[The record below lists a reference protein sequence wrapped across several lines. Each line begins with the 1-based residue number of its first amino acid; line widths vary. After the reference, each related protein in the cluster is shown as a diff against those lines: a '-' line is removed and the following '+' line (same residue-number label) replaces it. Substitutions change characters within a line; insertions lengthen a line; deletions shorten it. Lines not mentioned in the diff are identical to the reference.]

1 MASHERPHHFAIK
14 LLTTEQGPYPLSAEA
29 RQWICL
35 TADGQ
40 LYLSESHKC
49 TAPVLLFLEQLQ
61 RDQITFTLQLVS
73 LERISDLYS
82 RWGPSNS
89 QAIISYCQ
97 NQVAEIIQQAVA
109 SKASDIHMV
118 VRERAT
124 LIKFRVHGELLLM
137 SEYSREE
144 GHTLCATI
152 YQTLC
157 DVAEPVFNPHR
168 SQDARLMT
176 SLLKIAELYGGRV
189 ATRPTDSGLLMV
201 IRLLYDR
208 GSNTLQLED
217 LGYLPEQV
225 ERVNH
230 MASRR
235 FGINILSG
243 PTGSGKSTTLECL
256 LKRIIARHHQKI
268 HVLTLE
274 DPPEYRI
281 SGAVQTPIV
290 CDKEDDEAVNR
301 EWARAISNAMRLD
314 PDILMCGEIRDS
326 YSAIAT
332 FRAAM
337 TGHGVW
343 TTLHA
348 NDALAI
354 LTRLQ
359 DIGISHSL
367 LGDASLMT
375 GLINQVLVRK
385 LCAHCKQPYHPQH
398 TTLPLDV
405 QERIER
411 YCQVD
416 QLSLRGPG
424 CQHCQQ
430 RGIAGRM
437 VVAEVIE
444 PDNTLLEL
452 FLSRG
457 KNAARQYWLN
467 QLKGYSKNRNL
478 ITLINQGLIDP
489 VDGEQDVCMLDH
501 DALQAGNPDDTAS
514 PLAASALPSTSV
526 SNAIQ
531 PFLTT

>member
-1 MASHERPHHFAIK
+1 MASHDLPHHFTIK
-14 LLTTEQGPYPLSAEA
+14 LLTAEQGPYPLSAEA

-49 TAPVLLFLEQLQ
+49 TAPVLLFLEQLR
-61 RDQITFTLQLVS
+61 RDQVPFTLQLVN
-73 LERISDLYS
+73 LERIADLYT
-82 RWGPSNS
+82 RWGPNNS

-97 NQVAEIIQQAVA
+97 NQVAEIIQQALMA
-109 SKASDIHMV
+109 KASDIHIV

-124 LIKFRVHGELLLM
+124 LIKFRVHGELLLTA
-137 SEYSREE
+137 ECSREE

-176 SLLKIAELYGGRV
+176 SLLKISELYGGRV

-208 GSNTLQLED
+208 GSNTLQLDD

-274 DPPEYRI
+274 DPPEYSI

-326 YSAIAT
+326 YSAITT

-359 DIGISHSL
+359 DIGVSNSL
-367 LGDASLMT
+367 LGDASLIT
-375 GLINQVLVRK
+375 GLINQVLVKK
-385 LCAHCKQPYHPQH
+385 LCTHCKQPYHQRH
-398 TTLPLDV
+398 TTLPADV
-405 QERIER
+405 QQRIER

-416 QLSLRGPG
+416 QLFLRGPG
-424 CQHCQQ
+424 CHHCQQ
-430 RGIAGRM
+430 RGITGRM

-452 FLSRG
+452 FLSHG

-467 QLKGYSKNRNL
+467 QLKGCSKNHNL

-501 DALQAGNPDDTAS
+501 DALQAGKPDYTAGDLADPAS
-514 PLAASALPSTSV
+514 PTTNVLTL
-526 SNAIQ
+526 SN
-531 PFLTT
+531 LS